1 MKRVIVEVIHSNIYI
16 CIHLKL
22 HDSEHV
28 CSEENIGLPDWQWR
42 TKIKTILNIFI
53 FVPEI
58 RRVCMGLEQHG
69 GVNYDHFHFLA
80 N

>member
-1 MKRVIVEVIHSNIYI
+1 MYIYTSCNLRCIYI
-16 CIHLKL
+16 YMCINLKL

-69 GVNYDHFHFLA
+69 E
-80 N
+80 